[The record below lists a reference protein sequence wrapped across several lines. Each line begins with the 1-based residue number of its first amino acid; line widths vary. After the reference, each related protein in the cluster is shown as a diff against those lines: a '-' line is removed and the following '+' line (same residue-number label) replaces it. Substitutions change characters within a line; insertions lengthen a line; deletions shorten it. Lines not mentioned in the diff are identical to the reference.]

1 MIQKINKV
9 VEIKLPV
16 CSKGSESDATLFFCI
31 QFLYISQRSAGPR
44 RLKRAVACESD
55 SYLYSYY
62 DFVLTERTIIVI
74 EPCCSCFFAIVH
86 FSYILDIVLFDAIVF
101 LSCQHATT
109 VG

>member
-9 VEIKLPV
+9 VEMKLPV

-44 RLKRAVACESD
+44 RLKRAVTCESD
-55 SYLYSYY
+55 SYLYSQ
-62 DFVLTERTIIVI
+62 DFVLTQHTIIVI
-74 EPCCSCFFAIVH
+74 EPCCSCFFAIVY
-86 FSYILDIVLFDAIVF
+86 FSYILDIVLFDAVVF
-101 LSCQHATT
+101 MSCQHAMT